1 MYTFNYYFNVFELP
15 LVVFS
20 FTKNLFQFL
29 TLITKNICKYESF
42 LIYHKER
49 ERQKD
54 AERETFKENFIAVN
68 KTIPKIIIY
77 NTHIPH

>member
-42 LIYHKER
+42 LIHHKER